1 MEILRIFA
9 DNKRTKIEEK
19 FIKEKDEILKAD
31 RYEITRRK
39 CADLIDNLYKE
50 LNNGVSYYENH
61 NKVFK
66 WAEGKLQEK
75 ATLEK
80 LGELEEKT
88 DIEYCELEKLINEIN
103 AQLNMCE
110 TYEQKQNILKV
121 YNVIDKNGIL
131 VK

>member
-1 MEILRIFA
+1 MQILNLYAENR
-9 DNKRTKIEEK
+9 REKIQEK
-19 FIKEKDEILKAD
+19 FLKEKEEILKAD
-31 RYEITRRK
+31 KYEKTRRK
-39 CADLIDNLYKE
+39 CADMIDKLYKE

-75 ATLEK
+75 ETIEK

-88 DIEYCELEKLINEIN
+88 DIEYCELEKLINEIM

-110 TYEQKQNILKV
+110 TYEQKQKV
-121 YNVIDKNGIL
+121 LRNYNVIDENGIL
-131 VK
+131 IK